1 MKGGDK
7 GRKRLKFKQ
16 KPKEKGSSRK
26 FFSKVEMAAWT
37 AGETSKQT
45 QKERKRKKPDLP
57 ETTDSTNGAA

>member
-45 QKERKRKKPDLP
+45 QKERKRKKTGP
-57 ETTDSTNGAA
+57 S